1 MKKGLKYCIITC
13 LCLIAA
19 GSALIGIGILNGG
32 TVSYRVDFQNRK
44 LRTRTYNSEDYI
56 EKTIAV
62 DNFSK
67 LELNVDT
74 TDVEIRKG
82 ANYQVAYNLPEDE
95 IPSIEVKDQT
105 LTISGKK
112 NVSSDF
118 SSVCILN
125 IGEYDVEDLNTIIIT
140 VPEDAKISE
149 AGINVETGDIKV
161 KDMECDTIDIT
172 GNNGD
177 IKISNVTSE
186 HAKLSSESG
195 DISLNNI
202 KLKDYTIA
210 NEYGDLKIDNSV
222 GEKAVFDCD
231 SVECELKNLEID
243 DLHMTNQYGEI
254 KMEESTINTCEIDT
268 ESTEIKLE
276 DCKGSTL
283 NLEAEYN
290 DIKIRNSVWNQ
301 VQARCESLEADI
313 DLIGQLSEYDLD
325 LIAESGAIDVN
336 GKDNGEKCKDIANRG
351 KLISIENEYG
361 DINLSVKEK

>member
-1 MKKGLKYCIITC
+1 MKKGLKYCIIIC
-13 LCLIAA
+13 LCLIVA
-19 GSALIGIGILNGG
+19 GSVLVGIGILNGG
-32 TVSYRVDFQNRK
+32 TVSYRVDFQNHK

-56 EKTIAV
+56 EKTIDV

-82 ANYQVAYNLPEDE
+82 KNYQVSYNVPKDE

-105 LTISGKK
+105 LTVSSKK
-112 NVSSDF
+112 NGSSHF
-118 SSVCILN
+118 STVCILN
-125 IGEYDVEDLNTIIIT
+125 IGKYDVEDLNTIIIT

-161 KDMECDTIDIT
+161 KDIECDTIDIT

-186 HAKLSSESG
+186 HAKLSSVSG
-195 DISLNNI
+195 DISLNNV
-202 KLKDYTIA
+202 KLKDYTVT
-210 NEYGDLKIDNSV
+210 NEYGDLKINNSI

-231 SVECELKNLEID
+231 SVECELKKLEIN
-243 DLHMTNQYGEI
+243 DLHMTNQFGEI
-254 KMEESTINTCEIDT
+254 EMEESTINTCEIDT
-268 ESTEIKLE
+268 ESAEIKLE

-290 DIKIRNSVWNQ
+290 DVKIKKSVWDQ
-301 VQARCESLEADI
+301 VQAHCESSEVDI
-313 DLIGQLSEYDLD
+313 DLIGKLSEYDLN
-325 LIAESGAIDVN
+325 LTAECGEININ
-336 GKDNGEKCKDIANRG
+336 GKDNGEKCKDISNREKRISVENSYG
-351 KLISIENEYG
+351 DVNISIKEN
-361 DINLSVKEK
+361 